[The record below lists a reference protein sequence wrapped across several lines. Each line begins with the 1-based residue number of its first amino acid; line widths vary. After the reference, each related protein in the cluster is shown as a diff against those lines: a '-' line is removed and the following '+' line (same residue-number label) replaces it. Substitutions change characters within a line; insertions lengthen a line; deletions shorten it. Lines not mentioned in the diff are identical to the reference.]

1 MYLHQEEIIN
11 EARKVLYQHGYD
23 DVKPIGDGGYSTIY
37 KVRSRQYQE
46 DFVVK
51 LIDLTLDESP
61 TKVMPTAFQTEIE
74 ALTHLDHPHV
84 IRIFDHFSTNTLLYI
99 ILEYCPGGSLKDV
112 ITKNGYIPQQMLYE
126 WCRQIIEALYF
137 CHQHGIAHR
146 DVKPSNILIDK
157 YHRAK
162 LADFGLAQLYHIPVY
177 SSDKSGNGDTS
188 CQHANR
194 KHLFSNIFGGSL
206 PYLAPE
212 ILSEKLYDPF
222 KADVWSL
229 GVTFYEMA
237 SGKLPWDPPGGM
249 SPETLLEMINQPG
262 YSPISKLNK
271 FMNTTFIKSL
281 NMMLIIEPN
290 TRYDLSTIL
299 SLDIYQK
306 EKTQMYKTLSKDGTA
321 MQRRSFR
328 PLSSSAR
335 SSVVR
340 KSGVYKNKRSAPIG
354 SLVHTFS
361 NENTNKRKS
370 NDSDFDIDLNYL
382 DS

>member
-1 MYLHQEEIIN
+1 MLYLHQEEIVN

-23 DVKPIGDGGYSTIY
+23 DMKAIGDGGYSTIY

-51 LIDLTLDESP
+51 LIDLTLDESS
-61 TKVMPTAFQTEIE
+61 TQIMPTAFKTEIE

-84 IRIFDHFSTNTLLYI
+84 IRIFDHFATKTLLYI

-112 ITKNGYIPQQMLYE
+112 IDKKGCIPQQTLYD
-126 WCRQIIEALYF
+126 WCRQIINALYF

-157 YHRAK
+157 YSRAK
-162 LADFGLAQLYHIPVY
+162 LADFGLAQLYHTPLY
-177 SSDKSGNGDTS
+177 SSETG
-188 CQHANR
+188 QQNR
-194 KHLFSNIFGGSL
+194 KNLFSNIFGGSL

-249 SPETLLEMINQPG
+249 SPETLLEMINQTG

-271 FMNTTFIKSL
+271 MANPTFIKSI

-290 TRYDLSTIL
+290 SRYNLSSIM
-299 SLDIYQK
+299 SLDIFQK
-306 EKTQMYKTLSKDGTA
+306 DKGKTLSKDGTTI
-321 MQRRSFR
+321 QRRSFR
-328 PLSSSAR
+328 MLSSSAR

-340 KSGVYKNKRSAPIG
+340 NSAVLKSKRTVPQNI
-354 SLVHTFS
+354 VHTFS
-361 NENTNKRKS
+361 SESCNIEKL
-370 NDSDFDIDLNYL
+370 NDDDLDLQYL

>member
-1 MYLHQEEIIN
+1 MYLHQEEIVN
-11 EARKVLYQHGYD
+11 EARKVLYKHGYD
-23 DVKPIGDGGYSTIY
+23 GMKPIGDGGYSTIY

-61 TKVMPTAFQTEIE
+61 TKIMPTAFKAEIE

-84 IRIFDHFSTNTLLYI
+84 IRIFDHFSTDNLLYI

-112 ITKNGYIPQQMLYE
+112 IDKNGCVPQQLLYD
-126 WCRQIIEALYF
+126 WCRQIITALYY
-137 CHQHGIAHR
+137 CHQHCIAHR

-157 YHRAK
+157 YSRAK
-162 LADFGLAQLYHIPVY
+162 LADFGLAQLYHAPAY
-177 SSDKSGNGDTS
+177 SSDKTGQSTKKN
-188 CQHANR
+188 
-194 KHLFSNIFGGSL
+194 LFSNIFGGSL

-262 YSPISKLNK
+262 YSPIVKLNK
-271 FMNTTFIKSL
+271 LSNQNFVKSI
-281 NMMLIIEPN
+281 NMMLIVEPN
-290 TRYDLSTIL
+290 SRYNLSTIMTL
-299 SLDIYQK
+299 EIYQK
-306 EKTQMYKTLSKDGTA
+306 DKGQLSKTLTKEGGTI
-321 MQRRSFR
+321 QRRSFR
-328 PLSSSAR
+328 PLTSSAR
-335 SSVVR
+335 SSVR
-340 KSGVYKNKRSAPIG
+340 NSGALKPKRSIPHQTI
-354 SLVHTFS
+354 VHTFS
-361 NENTNKRKS
+361 SESCN
-370 NDSDFDIDLNYL
+370 NDKLDDEELEMQYLN
-382 DS
+382 S